1 MKSKKERIEIFH
13 YVVEDKGYTPT
24 EIANKTGF
32 DRGNVSKMINHKLNI
47 SEKFLYKFEEVF
59 QINLNDIILE
69 NNTKNTRDVLLQ
81 QGNKGVPYFENI
93 DGTATI
99 TTSFS
104 DYPESPAFYIDYE
117 HFNDCDAYIQVVG
130 DSMYPAYS
138 SGEIIAVKRI
148 MNFDVIQWGEVY
160 FVVTNGNAN
169 DMKTVKQLHYHEDL
183 DKIILRSSNPNFKG
197 DTVVKKKDILYLY
210 IVKGKIRRNQL

>member
-1 MKSKKERIEIFH
+1 MNHLQKRIDSFYNYIENNKIRNKEIVSRVGFTKGAVSNIITKKVDPSENFLNTFEKEFEVDLSS
-13 YVVEDKGYTPT
+13 YEMTQSTSVVE
-24 EIANKTGF
+24 NKSH
-32 DRGNVSKMINHKLNI
+32 N
-47 SEKFLYKFEEVF
+47 
-59 QINLNDIILE
+59 
-69 NNTKNTRDVLLQ
+69 
-81 QGNKGVPYFENI
+81 GVPYFENI

-197 DTVVKKKDILYLY
+197 DTVVKKNDILYLY

>member
-1 MKSKKERIEIFH
+1 
-13 YVVEDKGYTPT
+13 
-24 EIANKTGF
+24 
-32 DRGNVSKMINHKLNI
+32 MINHKLNI

-69 NNTKNTRDVLLQ
+69 NNTKSTRNVFLKQ
-81 QGNKGVPYFENI
+81 ENKGVPYFENI

-197 DTVVKKKDILYLY
+197 DTVVKKNDIVYLY

>member
-1 MKSKKERIEIFH
+1 MSKHERRSENFYKFIEKESIKNRDI
-13 YVVEDKGYTPT
+13 VE
-24 EIANKTGF
+24 KTGLT
-32 DRGNVSKMINHKLNI
+32 RGYISNVVTKKVAPSDKLLDLMEHVYGIDFLDLSKATVKNVL
-47 SEKFLYKFEEVF
+47 
-59 QINLNDIILE
+59 LND
-69 NNTKNTRDVLLQ
+69 T
-81 QGNKGVPYFENI
+81 KGVPYFDNI
-93 DGTATI
+93 DGTASI

-104 DYPESPAFYIDYE
+104 DYPETPAFYIDYE

-148 MNFDVIQWGEVY
+148 YNLDVIQWGEVY
-160 FVVTNGNAN
+160 FVVTNSNAN

-183 DKIILRSSNPNFKG
+183 DKIVLRSSNPNYKG
-197 DTVVKKKDILYLY
+197 DTVVNKKDILYLY

>member
-1 MKSKKERIEIFH
+1 MKVNELLIHCVDNKIVTPYKISKDTGISQSTIGRILKGQSYNPSTEKILMDYLLPFSSS
-13 YVVEDKGYTPT
+13 DKQG
-24 EIANKTGF
+24 K
-32 DRGNVSKMINHKLNI
+32 
-47 SEKFLYKFEEVF
+47 SEKISINNEVH
-59 QINLNDIILE
+59 
-69 NNTKNTRDVLLQ
+69 
-81 QGNKGVPYFENI
+81 KGVPYFDNI
-93 DGTATI
+93 DGTASI

-104 DYPESPAFYIDYE
+104 DYPETPAFYIDYE

-148 MNFDVIQWGEVY
+148 FNFDVIQWGEVY

-169 DMKTVKQLHYHEDL
+169 DMKTVKQLHWNEDNE
-183 DKIILRSSNPNFKG
+183 KITLRSSNPNYKG
-197 DTVVKKKDILYLY
+197 DTVVSKKDILYLY

>member
-1 MKSKKERIEIFH
+1 MNHLQKRIDSFYNYVLINKIRNKEIVSRVGFTKGAVSNIITKKVEPSENFLNTFEKMFDVDLSNYEYSDNKPLPEIKSH
-13 YVVEDKGYTPT
+13 T
-24 EIANKTGF
+24 
-32 DRGNVSKMINHKLNI
+32 
-47 SEKFLYKFEEVF
+47 
-59 QINLNDIILE
+59 
-69 NNTKNTRDVLLQ
+69 
-81 QGNKGVPYFENI
+81 GVPYFENI

-99 TTSFS
+99 ATSFS
-104 DYPESPAFYIDYE
+104 DYPETPTFYIDYE

-160 FVVTNGNAN
+160 FIITNGNAN
-169 DMKTVKQLHYHEDL
+169 DMKTVKQLHWHEDL
-183 DKIILRSSNPNFKG
+183 EKIVLRSSNPNYKG
-197 DTVVKKKDILYLY
+197 DTVVNKKDILFLY

>member
-1 MKSKKERIEIFH
+1 MNGKEIKLIRKKLGLTQQQFAE
-13 YVVEDKGYTPT
+13 
-24 EIANKTGF
+24 
-32 DRGNVSKMINHKLNI
+32 KLNYSLSTVQKWENGAREIDEFNAGVIKQFENEI
-47 SEKFLYKFEEVF
+47 SNIHQKTA
-59 QINLNDIILE
+59 QSINLE
-69 NNTKNTRDVLLQ
+69 NKVIEHR
-81 QGNKGVPYFENI
+81 GVPYFDNI

-104 DYPESPAFYIDYE
+104 DYPETPAFYIDYE

-169 DMKTVKQLHYHEDL
+169 DMKTVKQLHFHEDL
-183 DKIILRSSNPNFKG
+183 DKIILRSSNPNYKG